1 MADSSGAAAKALRQ
15 ARPMPA
21 PWGERCCCIVVEA
34 GDAAAVATAQT
45 VVREMGAAILA
56 VGCDMDSF
64 QGFNDEVAGLPGKY
78 DSSVGG
84 RLLLCMEG
92 AQRDWENAAEVP
104 EDRCLGC
111 IALRNVA
118 AEAGCAEIKR
128 LFAREGRARGQRLGK
143 GLTFAIAREA
153 ERLGYDRLVLDTL
166 ERLPFAVR
174 LYESLGFR
182 RRDAY
187 VHNPEADVV
196 YFEADLAA
204 LLASMGGEGE
214 AGEAAATGDASST
227 K

>member
-1 MADSSGAAAKALRQ
+1 MADSGGAAAKALRQ
-15 ARPMPA
+15 VRPMPA
-21 PWGERCCCIVVEA
+21 PWGETCSCIVVEA
-34 GDAAAVATAQT
+34 GDAVAVATAQT

-64 QGFNDEVAGLPGKY
+64 QGFNEEVAGLPGKY
-78 DSSVGG
+78 DEAVGG

-92 AQRDWENAAEVP
+92 APTDWENSAEVP

-166 ERLPFAVR
+166 ERLPYAVR

-187 VHNPEADVV
+187 VHNPETDVV
-196 YFEADLAA
+196 FFETDLEA
-204 LLASMGGEGE
+204 LLASISGEGAE
-214 AGEAAATGDASST
+214 AKGEATGDTPS
-227 K
+227 